1 MSNFE
6 YYKTLTIGVI
16 IGASTV
22 ILAFYMVK
30 PEPQQL
36 AASKSNFE
44 VVDTY
49 SYENRTCSVIRY
61 TTPSTSWEY
70 FLDCKEVKN
79 Y

>member
-1 MSNFE
+1 MTNFE

-30 PEPQQL
+30 PEPQQPV
-36 AASKSNFE
+36 ASKSNFE

-49 SYENRTCSVIRY
+49 MGCDIIKRENKSVFE
-61 TTPSTSWEY
+61 SQY
-70 FLDCKEVKN
+70 FMDCRK
-79 Y
+79 

>member
-1 MSNFE
+1 MTDFE

-22 ILAFYMVK
+22 ILAFYMLK
-30 PEPQQL
+30 PEPQQPV
-36 AASKSNFE
+36 ASKSNFE

-70 FLDCKEVKN
+70 FLDCKEVKK
-79 Y
+79 